1 MILIF
6 TSTLF
11 EYAHHLVD
19 IVYYRPRI
27 EQLMVLH
34 ISISYV
40 EVSKDYLQKALKGD
54 PSTLTK
60 A

>member
-27 EQLMVLH
+27 EQLVVLH

-54 PSTLTK
+54 
-60 A
+60 